1 MPALGDVERAWSLL
15 AIVHLRGPVL
25 GLELRSW
32 RISSVEKFHYALY
45 TLTDNL
51 YQRIHAVMCNLQA
64 NKKVRGHFFAIV
76 TPVNHK
82 LYHYQHQ

>member
-1 MPALGDVERAWSLL
+1 MPGLGDVERAFVDRLTWSLL

-64 NKKVRGHFFAIV
+64 NKKVRGHFFRYCY
-76 TPVNHK
+76 TS
-82 LYHYQHQ
+82 